1 MCNHVSWLDG
11 ALLLLASSRPI
22 RIIVGTRNFRG
33 RLLRRLADFWGAI
46 LIGSRPKEI
55 VTALRTARAALQ
67 GGELVCIFPEGAM
80 TRSGQLR
87 GFRRGM
93 VKILEGTDVPVLP
106 VYLDGLWGSIFSFE
120 RGRFFWKWPKRW
132 PFPIYIDFG
141 KPFVNPGDVHRVR
154 RVVQE
159 LGSGRG
165 TPTPPDDG
173 TGTGFP
179 ANVPLRLGN
188 PSSPT
193 RPVRC

>member
-1 MCNHVSWLDG
+1 M
-11 ALLLLASSRPI
+11 
-22 RIIVGTRNFRG
+22 
-33 RLLRRLADFWGAI
+33 
-46 LIGSRPKEI
+46 
-55 VTALRTARAALQ
+55 TALRTARAALQ

-159 LGSGRG
+159 LGAQAVARRLRQ
-165 TPTPPDDG
+165 TTELV
-173 TGTGFP
+173 P
-179 ANVPLRLGN
+179 AFLRTCRLRLGN